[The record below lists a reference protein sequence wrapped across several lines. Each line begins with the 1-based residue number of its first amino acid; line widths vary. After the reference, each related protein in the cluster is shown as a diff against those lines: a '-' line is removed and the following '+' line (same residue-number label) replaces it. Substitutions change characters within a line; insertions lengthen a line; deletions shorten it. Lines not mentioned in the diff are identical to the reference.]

1 MRRDRVFRSVR
12 RVKMDGMGVKRVK
25 RDRKSV
31 AYGVRR
37 VGMLGRGERCR
48 ISLSSTLIIVNWTPH
63 NLKSLISVTSC
74 VIERGG

>member
-12 RVKMDGMGVKRVK
+12 RVKMDGIGVKRVK

-37 VGMLGRGERCR
+37 VKRDR
-48 ISLSSTLIIVNWTPH
+48 I
-63 NLKSLISVTSC
+63 
-74 VIERGG
+74 